1 MQTGEMCSACQACR
15 QVSPA
20 KGSCNSQLPD
30 EGRTCETSQH
40 MYGAQEVNSVEAI
53 KSAVEANLGAAFVS
67 AAAVAKEKEL
77 GNLAVLRIQD
87 VPLSR
92 TLQVVTDPARYCR

>member
-1 MQTGEMCSACQACR
+1 MGEMCSTCQACR

-20 KGSCNSQLPD
+20 EGSCKSQLPHEERSC
-30 EGRTCETSQH
+30 EGSQH
-40 MYGAQEVNSVEAI
+40 MCGRQEVNSVEAI

-77 GNLAVLRIQD
+77 GDLAVLRIQD
-87 VPLSR
+87 IPLSR

>member
-1 MQTGEMCSACQACR
+1 M
-15 QVSPA
+15 
-20 KGSCNSQLPD
+20 
-30 EGRTCETSQH
+30 
-40 MYGAQEVNSVEAI
+40 EAI

-87 VPLSR
+87 IPLSR

>member
-1 MQTGEMCSACQACR
+1 MSHC
-15 QVSPA
+15 
-20 KGSCNSQLPD
+20 
-30 EGRTCETSQH
+30 TC
-40 MYGAQEVNSVEAI
+40 GLQEVNSVEAI

-87 VPLSR
+87 IPLSR

>member
-1 MQTGEMCSACQACR
+1 MQTGEVCSTCQACR
-15 QVSPA
+15 QVSSA
-20 KGSCNSQLPD
+20 RCNRAFSFSYQKRAFWVSHWMDGL
-30 EGRTCETSQH
+30 
-40 MYGAQEVNSVEAI
+40 QEVNSVEAI